1 MSLRT
6 YQSQKNRQQMQLKT
20 ILNQCHKFKSFV
32 YDQVRFVSNHGEKHI
47 EVEVVPRRNSKA
59 ICSSCDRPAPLY
71 DRLNKRHFEF
81 IPLWGYRVFLVY
93 RMRRVSCADCGIKV
107 EQVPWARGK
116 RELTDTY
123 QQFLAHWAKKLSW
136 KEVAVSFRTSWEKV
150 FRAVEYIVEW
160 GLEHRD
166 LSGVTAIGVDEIAW
180 RKGHNYLTMVYQIDA
195 GNTRLLW
202 IGKDRTVKTL
212 LRFFRFFG
220 KERNLELKYVCSDM
234 WKPYIKVI
242 KKKAGQALHILDRF
256 HIVAKLNKAID
267 KVRAGEHRQMQ
278 KDGYESVLTSSRWC
292 LLKRRENLTEKQEVK
307 LNDLLQYNLKSIRA
321 YLLKED
327 FDGFWKYVSPA
338 WAEKFLDRWCTRVM
352 RSRIEPMKK
361 VAKTIRK
368 HKPLIL
374 NWFKA
379 KKAFSSGV
387 VEGLNNKAKVTTRN
401 SYGFRTYRCA
411 EIALYHA
418 LGNLPTPPMTHRF
431 C

>member
-1 MSLRT
+1 MLLT
-6 YQSQKNRQQMQLKT
+6 T
-20 ILNQCHKFKSFV
+20 ILNQCYRFKGFI
-32 YDQVRFVSNHGEKHI
+32 YGQARFVPYLGQQTI
-47 EVEVVPRRNSKA
+47 EVVIRPRKGNRA
-59 ICSSCDRPAPLY
+59 MCSGCGVRCAGY
-71 DRLNKRHFEF
+71 DHLPERRFEF
-81 IPLWGYRVFLVY
+81 IPLWGFRVFLVY
-93 RMRRVSCADCGIKV
+93 LMRRVDCADCGVKV

-136 KEVAVSFRTSWEKV
+136 KEVAVSFQTSWDKV
-150 FRAVEYIVEW
+150 FNAVEYVMLW

-166 LSGVTAIGVDEIAW
+166 LSGITAIGVDEIAW
-180 RKGHNYLTMVYQIDA
+180 RKGHHYLTMVYQIDA

-202 IGKDRTVKTL
+202 IGKDRTVKTFL
-212 LRFFRFFG
+212 SFFRFFG
-220 KERNLELKYVCSDM
+220 TERSQALGYVCSDM

-242 KKKAGQALHILDRF
+242 KKKAGQAIHILDRF

-278 KDGYESVLTSSRWC
+278 KDGYEPLLKNSRWC
-292 LLKRRENLTEKQEVK
+292 LLKRWENLTEKQEAK
-307 LNDLLQYNLKSIRA
+307 LNDLLKYNLTSVRA

-327 FDGFWKYVSPA
+327 FNGFWEYISPA

-352 RSRIEPMKK
+352 RSKIDPMKK
-361 VAKTIRK
+361 VAKSLRT

-401 SYGFRTYRCA
+401 YYGFRTYRGA
-411 EIALYHA
+411 EVALYHA
-418 LGNLPTPPMTHRF
+418 LGKLPTPPMTHRF